1 MSKPLN
7 FNKTKKRY
15 LTVTLA
21 DENQTTVMVGTPTKR
36 VLSAIISLQD
46 DITNAENGEV
56 YEEQLD
62 DMYAICAE
70 IMNHNKMGVKI
81 EKELLEDIFDFDDI
95 MTFFNAYMDF
105 IYEGTAGKN

>member
-21 DENQTTVMVGTPTKR
+21 DENQTTVMVCTPTKK
-36 VLSAIISLQD
+36 VLSAILAIQD
-46 DITNAENGEV
+46 DITAAENGEV
-56 YEEQLD
+56 SEELLD
-62 DMYAICAE
+62 DMYSICAD
-70 IMNHNKMGVKI
+70 ILSHNKMGVKI
-81 EKELLEDIFDFDDI
+81 EKELLDDIFDFEDI
-95 MTFFNAYMDF
+95 TIFFNAYMDF